1 MYNEKLGKDIWMLS
15 NELQE
20 VFKEYQ
26 WVGNVRELQNLIE
39 SAMNMVT
46 DEHVISKEHLPA
58 HFEGLVVKKGMDV
71 KETAYYDAD
80 EGLAQFVDRIERE
93 IIEKTLLKFNFNI
106 TQASKELKISRQNL
120 QYKMKKYNLNI

>member
-106 TQASKELKISRQNL
+106 TQASKELKISRT
-120 QYKMKKYNLNI
+120 KSSV